1 MAQIIQH
8 KRGKLEDLSG
18 VTPNKAELLVVTG
31 SSISALADGLVF
43 VGNSSSDL
51 TAVNRIIT
59 GSSTPNVTGGSY
71 SDFIDGIPFY
81 NTTSKKLEILA
92 KAGNTNVVFTTN
104 SLDLGNTG
112 IVSSSAQVSSL
123 AGINDSTLTVTAGTN
138 LSGGGTFTTNQSGN
152 TAVTLNLDT
161 DASGFV
167 SGAAQIISLVG
178 VDEDNFASDSATKVP
193 TQQSVKAYV
202 ASQILTKDNTD
213 EITEG
218 SSNLY
223 FTDARAEAVS
233 INNVVEDTTPQLG
246 GNLDAQ
252 AFNITTTGKILYSN
266 VYSAEGDLPSAST
279 YHGMFAH
286 VHGTGKGYFAHGGA
300 WRKLLDETASDTD
313 VLSEGSTNLYYTDT
327 RVKTKLTAENV
338 ISGSEQVFGN
348 VSGDI
353 TINSSGVSTI
363 GAGKVLNTM
372 LADDAVGADELAANA
387 VVNAS
392 IASNAAIAL
401 SKINT
406 DSSGLV
412 SGSSQVYSGV
422 GGDITIASNGTAA
435 IASGVII
442 NSDIN
447 ASAAI
452 AHSKINFDGSGL
464 TSGSL
469 GLTVGDG
476 SSTDVV
482 NVGVD
487 TLVVAGTTNEI
498 DTAVTNNTVTIGL
511 ADSISGNRT
520 FANNVTITGDLTV
533 NGTQTIVDSTTLD
546 ISGSLVRVNYG
557 GGATEGGLEVT
568 DKTASSL
575 ATGSLLWD
583 GTNDYWKAGAKA
595 SEKRVIVEGG
605 SAGTANTVTKFDAA
619 GTVINSIITDNGSAA
634 TIGGELIVS
643 GLVANSFV
651 VTNAS
656 KQLLEVTPSTA
667 GDVIQWNGSAFA
679 ASNVID
685 GGSF

>member
-104 SLDLGNTG
+104 SLDLDGTG
-112 IVSSSAQVSSL
+112 IVSSSAQVQSL
-123 AGINDSTLTVTAGTN
+123 GGVNNATVNIGAGTN
-138 LSGGGTFTTNQSGN
+138 LSGGGSFTTNQSGGS
-152 TAVTLNLDT
+152 TITLNLDT
-161 DASGFV
+161 DGSGFV
-167 SGAAQIISLVG
+167 SGAAQIISLVAL
-178 VDEDNFASDSATKVP
+178 DEDNFASDSATKVP

-202 ASQILTKDNTD
+202 ASQIETKDNTD

-252 AFNITTTGKILYSN
+252 AFNITTTGKVLYSN

-286 VHGTGKGYFAHGGA
+286 VHGTGKGYFAHGGN
-300 WRKLLDETASDTD
+300 WIKLLDESSSTTAN
-313 VLSEGSTNLYYTDT
+313 LSENTNLYYTDA
-327 RVKTKLTAENV
+327 RVKTKLTAEGV
-338 ISGSEQVFGN
+338 I
-348 VSGDI
+348 
-353 TINSSGVSTI
+353 
-363 GAGKVLNTM
+363 
-372 LADDAVGADELAANA
+372 
-387 VVNAS
+387 
-392 IASNAAIAL
+392 
-401 SKINT
+401 
-406 DSSGLV
+406 
-412 SGSSQVYSGV
+412 SGSSQVFGDV

-435 IASGVII
+435 IAGNSII
-442 NSDIN
+442 NADIKSD
-447 ASAAI
+447 AAI
-452 AHSKINFDGSGL
+452 NHSKIDFDGSGL

-487 TLVVAGTTNEI
+487 TLVVAGTANEI

-605 SAGTANTVTKFDAA
+605 SAGTANTVSKFDAA
-619 GTVINSIITDNGSAA
+619 GTVINSIITDNGSTA

>member
-104 SLDLGNTG
+104 SLDLDGTG
-112 IVSSSAQVSSL
+112 IVSSSAQVQSL
-123 AGINDSTLTVTAGTN
+123 GGVNNSTVNIGAGTN
-138 LSGGGTFTTNQSGN
+138 LSGGGSFTTNQSGGS
-152 TAVTLNLDT
+152 TITLNLDT
-161 DASGFV
+161 DGSGFV
-167 SGAAQIISLVG
+167 SGAAQIISLVAL
-178 VDEDNFASDSATKVP
+178 DEDNFASDSATKVP

-266 VYSAEGDLPSAST
+266 VYSTEGDLPSAST

-286 VHGTGKGYFAHGGA
+286 VHGTGKGYFAHGGN
-300 WRKLLDETASDTD
+300 WIKLIDESSSTTANLT
-313 VLSEGSTNLYYTDT
+313 ENTNLYYTDT

-338 ISGSEQVFGN
+338 ISGSSQVFGDI
-348 VSGDI
+348 SGDV
-353 TINSSGVSTI
+353 T
-363 GAGKVLNTM
+363 
-372 LADDAVGADELAANA
+372 
-387 VVNAS
+387 
-392 IASNAAIAL
+392 IASNGTSAIANGVIVNNDINASAAIAL

-422 GGDITIASNGTAA
+422 GGDVTIASNGTAA
-435 IASGVII
+435 IASGVIV
-442 NSDIN
+442 NDDIN
-447 ASAAI
+447 GSAAI
-452 AHSKINFDGSGL
+452 AHTKINFDGSGL

-487 TLVVAGTTNEI
+487 TLVVAGTANEI

-583 GTNDYWKAGAKA
+583 GTQDYWKAGAKA

-605 SAGTANTVTKFDAA
+605 SAGTANTVAKFDAA
-619 GTVINSIITDNGSAA
+619 GTVVNSVITDDGSNA